1 VGVDPVSIAINI
13 ASNKVY
19 VLSAGGSTAPSI
31 TIIDGATNTIL
42 GTIPVGSTGQVNTL
56 TNEIAANPVTGNIYA
71 IALSGNTVTAITE
84 NVLTTPPAAIQTTI
98 NPLTNNTT
106 YTSAPTF
113 TFSATNT
120 FDAATVTGVYFQ
132 VDSMQ
137 GTWTSAVSIGDGYFS
152 GTASNITPGFH
163 MLYAFATEGDDA
175 DSSSFTGLLA
185 SPLVGPVASY
195 GFLVAPPI
203 AEVQPNVLFGTV
215 AQGSSGSAQN
225 VYLANEGGAAMNY
238 GSYVIG
244 GDFSDDF
251 VVNPSAS
258 TCSAGGGTIQAESYC
273 LLAISFTPSTQE
285 NETATLTFTDN
296 SLGVDG
302 STQMVPFSGTGVAP
316 TTELLTITGS
326 GTGNGYV
333 TDGASLL
340 CYITAGVTSGTCTMN
355 YNSGATVNLTAQATG
370 YSTFSTWGGACYMLG
385 STNPC
390 TLQMTGPYNVS
401 ATFSSTPP
409 PSYTLSVSEFGT
421 GTGAVTDGT
430 TALDCTETGGTVYPP
445 CSNTYSTPTVT
456 LTEIP
461 QPGTTFIGWG
471 GACSG
476 TATTC
481 LVTMSSNMNVT
492 ADFIPAPT
500 PVPLTFVT
508 SPGPESMQ
516 ATYNCPGNP
525 NPTPSNPCNAPFAYA
540 LNLGVQSVSSQFTV
554 NVLATEVPPS
564 LADGICESNTDMTQA
579 SVQND
584 FDCRFFNFFNY
595 GTDTVTG
602 GAIVPRCVP
611 IANGNCVH
619 YLVYGS
625 APGDEP
631 PTTSYVGPVNW
642 KTTWNDDAAT
652 TTSPGP
658 YWLLSTPQLYDDPDS
673 APTPTSAVGTSC
685 TSLMT
690 IGGVNQ
696 SYYCQFEFNITTFYD
711 ASEPVDNGIG
721 GSTKAFNDV
730 VVAWPP
736 TSTPANTTLPLLNG
750 SSTTTPTNGTA
761 SYGTGIGFTVM
772 LTNKGATTAS
782 GITLNDPLPAGATW
796 TLGSSSISGC
806 GISGSSPQVLS
817 CSSLPSGFSL
827 APSASAIFTVTSS
840 NALAGVYTNV
850 ATFTIG
856 TQQTLTV
863 ATVTVQGLTSAF
875 SGLSSYIITYGQST
889 QTISGTISAGSSHPP
904 AGESVMVTIGST
916 TKPATITGTS
926 GAFSVAFP
934 TSTIPASSTPYP
946 ITYSY
951 TSDGNFSSVT
961 NSTSSTLTVNK
972 TTSTTTITTVT
983 PSPST
988 VGAPVAVT
996 VKVTGS
1002 GTPTGSVTVTAKLSS
1017 TSVTCP
1023 ITLASGTGTCSV
1035 TLSTAGAWTITA
1047 AYGGDSNFN
1056 SSSTAT
1062 GTPQTVNAA
1071 GSTLKFSPST
1081 LNFGTLYPGSTALAT
1096 STVTNTGTSM
1106 VTFTSFS
1113 VMAISGDDSTG
1124 FLGVELCPK
1133 TLNGGKSC
1141 VIIMSF
1147 TADSNVTKTHAANLL
1162 IADNASGSPQTI
1174 PMTATVINPQASLS
1188 ASSLNFGNQKTGT
1201 TSTAKTITVTNT
1213 GTTTLAFSGL
1223 SISGNFAIASNGTT
1237 CKSTT
1242 SLAPTTG
1249 KCTINV
1255 TFTPTAKGSKTGT
1268 LKITDNA
1275 KNSPQSVSLSGNG
1288 D

>member
-1 VGVDPVSIAINI
+1 
-13 ASNKVY
+13 
-19 VLSAGGSTAPSI
+19 
-31 TIIDGATNTIL
+31 
-42 GTIPVGSTGQVNTL
+42 
-56 TNEIAANPVTGNIYA
+56 
-71 IALSGNTVTAITE
+71 
-84 NVLTTPPAAIQTTI
+84 
-98 NPLTNNTT
+98 
-106 YTSAPTF
+106 
-113 TFSATNT
+113 
-120 FDAATVTGVYFQ
+120 
-132 VDSMQ
+132 
-137 GTWTSAVSIGDGYFS
+137 
-152 GTASNITPGFH
+152 
-163 MLYAFATEGDDA
+163 
-175 DSSSFTGLLA
+175 
-185 SPLVGPVASY
+185 
-195 GFLVAPPI
+195 
-203 AEVQPNVLFGTV
+203 
-215 AQGSSGSAQN
+215 
-225 VYLANEGGAAMNY
+225 
-238 GSYVIG
+238 
-244 GDFSDDF
+244 
-251 VVNPSAS
+251 
-258 TCSAGGGTIQAESYC
+258 
-273 LLAISFTPSTQE
+273 
-285 NETATLTFTDN
+285 
-296 SLGVDG
+296 
-302 STQMVPFSGTGVAP
+302 
-316 TTELLTITGS
+316 
-326 GTGNGYV
+326 
-333 TDGASLL
+333 
-340 CYITAGVTSGTCTMN
+340 
-355 YNSGATVNLTAQATG
+355 
-370 YSTFSTWGGACYMLG
+370 
-385 STNPC
+385 
-390 TLQMTGPYNVS
+390 
-401 ATFSSTPP
+401 
-409 PSYTLSVSEFGT
+409 
-421 GTGAVTDGT
+421 
-430 TALDCTETGGTVYPP
+430 
-445 CSNTYSTPTVT
+445 
-456 LTEIP
+456 
-461 QPGTTFIGWG
+461 
-471 GACSG
+471 
-476 TATTC
+476 
-481 LVTMSSNMNVT
+481 
-492 ADFIPAPT
+492 
-500 PVPLTFVT
+500 
-508 SPGPESMQ
+508 
-516 ATYNCPGNP
+516 
-525 NPTPSNPCNAPFAYA
+525 
-540 LNLGVQSVSSQFTV
+540 LNLGVQAVSSQFTV

-761 SYGTGIGFTVM
+761 SYGTGIGFTVT

-863 ATVTVQGLTSAF
+863 ATVTVQGLPSAF

-934 TSTIPASSTPYP
+934 TATIPASSTPYP